1 MLGAALLFFGLQVLA
16 PIVGTLL
23 AYAHC
28 YHQRLQGVS
37 GQKLEGVLATWGF
50 LASACLS
57 VLFFWFWPEGTHS
70 WTNMPVLSWIARMTL
85 ADPPQSDSGY
95 PLAKMVVSLSLGL
108 LCGLAARIH
117 AFGLTRRLVREV
129 PRFYRNE
136 DAVGKR

>member
-1 MLGAALLFFGLQVLA
+1 MGAAILFFGLQILA

-28 YHQRLQGVS
+28 YKQRLQGVS
-37 GQKLEGVLATWGF
+37 GQQLEGTLAGWGF
-50 LASACLS
+50 LASAGLS
-57 VLFFWFWPEGTHS
+57 VLFFWCWPEGANS
-70 WTNMPVLSWIARMTL
+70 WSQMPVLSWICKMTL
-85 ADPPQSDSGY
+85 IEPPQSDSSY
-95 PLAKMVVSLSLGL
+95 PLAKLLVSLGL
-108 LCGLAARIH
+108 GFVAGLAARIH

>member
-1 MLGAALLFFGLQVLA
+1 MLGAAALFFGLQLLA

-23 AYAHC
+23 AYGHC

-37 GQKLEGVLATWGF
+37 GQYLEGTLARWGF
-50 LASACLS
+50 LTSAGLS
-57 VLFFWFWPEGTHS
+57 VLFFWFWPEGTNN
-70 WTNMPVLSWIARMTL
+70 WTQMPGLSWIARLTL
-85 ADPPQSDSGY
+85 IDPPQSDSSY
-95 PLAKMVVSLSLGL
+95 PLVKMLVSLSIGL
-108 LCGLAARIH
+108 LAGLAARIH